1 MTDKDKTIIA
11 VATPLGVGA
20 IGIIRVSGPKAI
32 DGVSKVMKS
41 LKKVEPRVMAFG
53 KIKAGEFVDDCMAV
67 YFVAPNSF
75 TGEDSVEIYCH
86 GSIALM
92 NGIIDYLIKNENFSY
107 AEGGDF
113 TARAFSNGKIDLTE
127 AEGIYDIINA
137 QTEAE
142 IRGAYSLLCGQLSK
156 EITKIQSMLISV
168 RAEIEAPIDYPEE
181 GVEEQTAQ
189 AVYEGLKKIDERLEK
204 LLSSYRN
211 GRLIRDG
218 VSVSLVG
225 KPNAGKSSLMNA
237 LLGYERSIVTAEK
250 GTTRDTLT
258 ESFIFKGVRFNL
270 TDTAGIRDAQ
280 SLPEKMGIERAVN
293 SAKSSDLVVV
303 LVESGDDPSELIDKV
318 KGEGRGIIVVEN
330 KTDIATPQLKDSVKI
345 SAKTG
350 EGVETLKEEIY
361 KASGITQ
368 SGGVSLNNRRQFNA
382 TKEAKESVERAKEN
396 ALVLPL
402 ELISADIY
410 DAYTALGKITGIT
423 GSDALANE
431 IFRKFCVGK

>member
-1 MTDKDKTIIA
+1 MTDKSKTIIA
-11 VATPLGVGA
+11 IATPLGVGA

-32 DGVSKVMKS
+32 EGVSKIMS
-41 LKKVEPRVMAFG
+41 ALKKVEPRVMAFG

-86 GSIALM
+86 GSLALM
-92 NGIIDYLIKNENFSY
+92 NGVIDYLIKNEDFCY

-142 IRGAYSLLCGQLSK
+142 IRGAYSLLSGKLSK
-156 EITKIQSMLISV
+156 EITEIQSMLISV
-168 RAEIEAPIDYPEE
+168 RADIEAPIDYPEE
-181 GVEEQTAQ
+181 DVEEQTAQ
-189 AVYEGLKKIDERLEK
+189 SVYNGLCKIDERLEK

-237 LLGYERSIVTAEK
+237 LLGYERSIVTDEK

-258 ESFIFKGVRFNL
+258 ESYIYKGVRFNI
-270 TDTAGIRDAQ
+270 TDTAGIREAQ

-293 SAKSSDLVVV
+293 SAKSSDIVLV
-303 LVESGDDPSELIDKV
+303 LVENGENPTELIEKV
-318 KGEGRGIIVVEN
+318 KGEGREIIVVEN
-330 KTDIATPQLKDSVKI
+330 KIDIVEPSLEKSVKI

-350 EGVETLKEEIY
+350 EGVEKLKDEIY
-361 KASGITQ
+361 RASGITQ
-368 SGGVSLNNRRQFNA
+368 SGGVALNNRRQYDA
-382 TKEAKESVERAKEN
+382 TKSAKECVERAKEN
-396 ALVLPL
+396 ALILPL